1 MTSRTRQVLVPVV
14 AWLGLAGAAPAA
26 ETADT
31 PLRKLRQGGEVSCQ
45 AKEPVFCENVHV
57 RCSGRTSVRTFPF
70 ALRAAAG
77 TIELVTATPEFQRG
91 YQDASVEWDND
102 GTYVLLQPKRTNGY
116 VKLLADG
123 KYVFRHYIGSVGVM
137 SLGTCR

>member
-1 MTSRTRQVLVPVV
+1 MTSRTRLVLVPVA

-26 ETADT
+26 AAADA
-31 PLRKLRQGGEVSCQ
+31 PLLKLRQGGEVSCR

-77 TIELVTATPEFQRG
+77 TVELVSAAQAFQRR
-91 YQDASVEWDND
+91 YQDASVEWDKD

-116 VKLLADG
+116 LKLLADG
-123 KYVFRHYIGSVGVM
+123 QYVFRHYIGSVGVM